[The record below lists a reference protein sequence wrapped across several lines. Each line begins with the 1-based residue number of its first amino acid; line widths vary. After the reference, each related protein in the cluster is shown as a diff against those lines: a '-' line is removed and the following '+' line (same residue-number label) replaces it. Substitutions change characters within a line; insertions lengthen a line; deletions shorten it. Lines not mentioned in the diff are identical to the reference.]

1 MNKLTKQELCDK
13 WLQDKTINPETKRKI
28 KENGTIFN
36 KLSKKC
42 SPKETLTQK
51 DICSKWL
58 QDKTINPETKRKIK
72 ENGEIYKKLS
82 KLCSLKQKVKSI
94 SPSKSLETSETR
106 KKNAVK
112 KIHKLFMPY
121 INRIT
126 ANIIDRVNYFTI
138 IKRYLLSIKDVNNC
152 LRLYNIDEKTK
163 HITHRI
169 GKRIILDKKIGTPS
183 AYGIV
188 FLSHFKSNMKYGT
201 KFDKLNKFAIKITDQ
216 SAGNKQ
222 EIKILETLTKAVIE
236 LKCPHF
242 PISYGSLICNNSR
255 VKSNNPDDYSIVK
268 DKHKNKIINK
278 QYYPDIINKNKSLLI
293 QINELA
299 SGDLHSLLKQ
309 PIQKDVLNY
318 MTQIFISIMFFHY
331 YTNSH
336 HNDAHSGNFLYHK
349 IKPGGY
355 FHYNIYGKDY
365 YLENKGYLWV
375 VWDFG
380 LIKPFTP
387 NNKFG
392 ATQLLVPI
400 NYDYK
405 YILDALNWY
414 NSKFT
419 SDINLIKTVL
429 YELIINKYNNV
440 FNYNSLTI
448 INKEILDF
456 LIKNVSSLRT
466 IKPSNVINKNPYII
480 R

>member
-1 MNKLTKQELCDK
+1 MNKLTKKELCDK

-28 KENGTIFN
+28 KENGTIFQ

-72 ENGEIYKKLS
+72 ENGEVYKKLS
-82 KLCSLKQKVKSI
+82 KLCSLNQKVKLI
-94 SPSKSLETSETR
+94 SPPESSETR
-106 KKNAVK
+106 KKKAVK

-121 INRIT
+121 IKRIT

-163 HITHRI
+163 HITYRI

-183 AYGIV
+183 VYGIV

-255 VKSNNPDDYSIVK
+255 IKSNNPDDYSIVK

-318 MTQIFISIMFFHY
+318 MTQILISIMFFHY

-336 HNDAHSGNFLYHK
+336 HNDAHSCNFLYHK

-365 YLENKGYLWV
+365 YLENIGYLWV
-375 VWDFG
+375 IWDFG
-380 LIKPFTP
+380 LATHFSKTRKIGTTNFQKTISTDYY
-387 NNKFG
+387 KIIDTFG
-392 ATQLLVPI
+392 YYTALMTANEVNIRKILYNEISTYYVI
-400 NYDYK
+400 YDYSRMRELQEK
-405 YILDALNWY
+405 ILNLLLANVP
-414 NSKFT
+414 SFT
-419 SDINLIKTVL
+419 
-429 YELIINKYNNV
+429 
-440 FNYNSLTI
+440 
-448 INKEILDF
+448 
-456 LIKNVSSLRT
+456 T
-466 IKPSNVINKNPYII
+466 IKPSKIINKTPYII
-480 R
+480 K

>member
-58 QDKTINPETKRKIK
+58 QDKNINPETKRKIK
-72 ENGEIYKKLS
+72 ENGEVYKKLS
-82 KLCSLKQKVKSI
+82 KLCSLKQKLKPS
-94 SPSKSLETSETR
+94 SSKSLETSETR

-112 KIHKLFMPY
+112 KIHKLFIPY

-152 LRLYNIDEKTK
+152 MRLYNIDEKTK
-163 HITHRI
+163 HITYRI

-188 FLSHFKSNMKYGT
+188 FLSHFKSNIKYGT

-255 VKSNNPDDYSIVK
+255 VKSKNPDDYSIVK

-278 QYYPDIINKNKSLLI
+278 QYYPDIVNRNKSLLI

-365 YLENKGYLWV
+365 YLENIGYLWV
-375 VWDFG
+375 IWDFG
-380 LIKPFTP
+380 LATHFSKTTKIGTTNFRKAISTDYY
-387 NNKFG
+387 KIIDTFG
-392 ATQLLVPI
+392 YYNVVMTANEVNIRKILYNEISTYYVI
-400 NYDYK
+400 YDYSRMRELQEK
-405 YILDALNWY
+405 ILNLLLANVP
-414 NSKFT
+414 SFT
-419 SDINLIKTVL
+419 
-429 YELIINKYNNV
+429 
-440 FNYNSLTI
+440 
-448 INKEILDF
+448 
-456 LIKNVSSLRT
+456 T
-466 IKPSNVINKNPYII
+466 IKPSKIINKTPYII
-480 R
+480 K